1 MTNNIMSE
9 VVEQEVQKILDE
21 FQPYI
26 QAHGGQIEFV
36 GYHHPFVN
44 LRLRGACAHCPISS
58 ITLKLGIQKKLRQKW
73 PEVEVVAEEE
83 E

>member
-1 MTNNIMSE
+1 MVMNKTIE
-9 VVEQEVQKILDE
+9 HEVQKILQE

-36 GYHHPFVN
+36 DYHHPFVN
-44 LRLRGACAHCPISS
+44 LKLRGACSHCPISS
-58 ITLKLGIQKKLRQKW
+58 ITLKLGIQKKLRLKF

-83 E
+83 GE